1 MRIPPEL
8 HDQILTRAAKGQT
21 TRQIAEW
28 LKKSKAI
35 DVSHVS
41 VAAVIKKHRVER
53 REIAKHVVESYVEK
67 TLPQDLAE
75 LDAIQASNVRLLQ
88 QAQRDAERESTVA
101 NVEKVV
107 KLTAV
112 VQRADEAKK
121 KALGLDQPTEQF
133 GGLAELLAAG
143 FDEAG

>member
-1 MRIPPEL
+1 VRIPPEL
-8 HDQILTRAAKGQT
+8 HEQILSRAAKGHT

-53 REIAKHVVESYVEK
+53 REVAKHVVESYVEK
-67 TLPQDLAE
+67 SLPKDLAE
-75 LDAIQASNVRLLQ
+75 LDKIQAANVALLRKA
-88 QAQRDAERESTVA
+88 QAEAKRDLTVA
-101 NVEKVV
+101 AVEKVT
-107 KLTAV
+107 KLTTV

-133 GGLAELLAAG
+133 SGLADLLAAG
-143 FDEAG
+143 FEEA